1 MSPEDFINA
10 IKESA
15 LTCQKTDGIPASFT
29 IAQAALESGW
39 GESRLTRESNNLF
52 GIKADPGWTGERTRI
67 ATTEYV
73 AGVARTVDAWF
84 RKYPNWQASILDH
97 AKFLKEAR
105 YAAAFKSGS
114 GVTFGYAI
122 ASAGYATDPSY
133 GTKIA
138 RVIHTH
144 GLANLD
150 ATASES
156 APVIQTTQENL
167 MQKLLALWSV
177 FKVGESVA
185 NPTLWK
191 TGAITVT
198 LLSPLILKLG
208 DLSQALG
215 FAIPVT
221 EQQAGLI
228 AGGIVAITNIV
239 VHLVAN
245 KDMGVH

>member
-15 LTCQKTDGIPASFT
+15 LTCQKEDGIPASFT

-97 AKFLKEAR
+97 AKFLKGAR
-105 YAAAFKSGS
+105 YATAFKTGS

-122 ASAGYATDPSY
+122 ASAGYATDPNY

-144 GLANLD
+144 GLESLD
-150 ATASES
+150 VVASEPAIIPHS
-156 APVIQTTQENL
+156 PQENV
-167 MQKLLALWSV
+167 MQKLLAMWSV

-208 DLSQALG
+208 DLFHALG
-215 FAIPVT
+215 WTISISD
-221 EQQAGLI
+221 QQAGML
-228 AGGIVAITNIV
+228 AGGIVAAECDHRI
-239 VHLVAN
+239 
-245 KDMGVH
+245 